1 MALRIALVAESVAPE
16 RGGAETSTAQFIQ
29 HLLGHG
35 LKVDLYTRSRVDS
48 NGDLTVHR
56 VDPPSISRAL
66 KTIRFSRRVDELLAA
81 RRYDVVHA
89 ITPCLRADV
98 YQPRGGTVPETVERN
113 LALRAPGAPR
123 TLKRLANHFNFKQR
137 TMIRLERRLMQR
149 SPAPIVVAISSYVQA
164 QLIRHYRLPE
174 QNIRR
179 IFNGVDF
186 HPPTEPQRSQDRRTI
201 RRMYGVADDEVFALM
216 IAHNFKLKG
225 VAQWIRALG
234 MLTHSDGPR
243 FKTVI
248 IGKGDPR
255 RYQAL
260 ARKLEIEDSVM
271 FAGYTKQVSAF
282 YSAADIFM
290 HPTFYDPC
298 SRVVL
303 EAMLHG
309 LPPVTTRFNGAAEVI
324 DDGVNGRV
332 IAAPDDVEELARAAR
347 QAADARLR
355 DAVQRMR
362 DELVE
367 RLSMERHT
375 RQIVELYRH
384 IAAGPGCS

>member
-1 MALRIALVAESVAPE
+1 MTLKIALVSESVAPD

-35 LKVDLYTRSRVDS
+35 LKVDLYTRSPVES
-48 NGDLTVHR
+48 KGDLTVHR
-56 VDPPSISRAL
+56 VDPPSLIRAL
-66 KTIRFSRRVDELLAA
+66 KTVRFSRRVDELLAG

-113 LALRAPGAPR
+113 LALCAPGAPR
-123 TLKRLANHFNFKQR
+123 TVKKLANRFNLKQR
-137 TMIRLERRLMQR
+137 TMIRLERRLVQR
-149 SPAPIVVAISSYVQA
+149 SPAPMVVAISSYVQE
-164 QLIRHYRLPE
+164 QLTRHYRLPE

-186 HPPTEPQRSQDRRTI
+186 HPPTETQRSQDRQTI

-225 VAQWIRALG
+225 VGQWIRALCI
-234 MLTHSDGPR
+234 LTHADGPR
-243 FKTVI
+243 IKTVI
-248 IGKGDPR
+248 IGKADPR
-255 RYQAL
+255 PYRAL
-260 ARKLEIEDSVM
+260 ARKLRIEDAVM

-282 YSAADIFM
+282 YSAADIFV

-309 LPPVTTRFNGAAEVI
+309 VPPVTTQFNGAAEAI

-332 IAAPDDVEELARAAR
+332 IDAPDDIEELARAAR
-347 QAADARLR
+347 QAAAAPLR
-355 DAVQRMR
+355 DAVQRMH
-362 DELVE
+362 DELAE
-367 RLSMERHT
+367 RLSMERHA

-384 IAAGPGCS
+384 IAAGPAR

>member
-1 MALRIALVAESVAPE
+1 MALKIALVAESVAPD
-16 RGGAETSTAQFIQ
+16 RGGAETSTAQFLQ
-29 HLLGHG
+29 HLMGHG

-56 VDPPSISRAL
+56 VDPPSSPRAL
-66 KTIRFSRRVDELLAA
+66 KTARFSKRVDEVLAG

-113 LALRAPGAPR
+113 LTLRAPGVPR
-123 TLKRLANHFNFKQR
+123 LLKRLANHLNLKQR
-137 TMIRLERRLMQR
+137 LMIRLERRLVR
-149 SPAPIVVAISSYVQA
+149 RDPAPMVVAISSYVQA

-174 QNIRR
+174 QNIRL

-186 HPPTEPQRSQDRRTI
+186 HPPTEPQRSRDRRTI

-234 MLTHSDGPR
+234 LLTRSDGPR

-248 IGKGDPR
+248 IGKADSR
-255 RYQAL
+255 RYRAL
-260 ARKLEIEDSVM
+260 AGKLGIEDAVM
-271 FAGYTKQVSAF
+271 FAGCTKQVSAF
-282 YSAADIFM
+282 YSASDIFV

-309 LPPVTTRFNGAAEVI
+309 VPPVTTRSNGAAEVI
-324 DDGVNGRV
+324 EDGVNGLV
-332 IAAPDDVEELARAAR
+332 IDAPDDIEELARAAR
-347 QAADARLR
+347 QVAHPRLR
-355 DAVQRMR
+355 DAVQRMH
-362 DELVE
+362 DELAE
-367 RLSMERHT
+367 RLSMERHA

-384 IAAGPGCS
+384 IAAGPIRS